1 MDFCDVINK
10 QYNNLSLGQNQHNF
24 IYNFMLPKLEE
35 ILAEVKGA
43 LVTSEQNMT
52 MLQLIMHIPV
62 GSTGKPF
69 IWADFYH
76 NLALSGLQNCSFFQN
91 EIGTLTNNGQILT
104 TVNQT
109 LMDAYNQYNN
119 FGRLYLHP

>member
-1 MDFCDVINK
+1 MDFCDVINQK
-10 QYNNLSLGQNQHNF
+10 YNNLSPGQNQHNF
-24 IYNFMLPKLEE
+24 IYNFMSPTLEK
-35 ILAEVKGA
+35 ILADVKDT
-43 LVTSEQNMT
+43 LVTSAYNMT

-62 GSTGKPF
+62 GSNGTQF

-91 EIGTLTNNGQILT
+91 EIGTIDNTGQILT
-104 TVNQT
+104 TKNQT

-119 FGRLYLHP
+119 FGRLNSHP